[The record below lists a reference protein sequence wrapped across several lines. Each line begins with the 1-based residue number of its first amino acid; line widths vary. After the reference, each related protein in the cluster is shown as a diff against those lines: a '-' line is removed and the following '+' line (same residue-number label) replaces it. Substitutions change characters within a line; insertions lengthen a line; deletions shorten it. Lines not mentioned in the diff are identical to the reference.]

1 MGNSTEIP
9 PILASFPKAAYYV
22 VASGIVP
29 VLPKTL
35 KFLTE
40 SSLAEILTPSI
51 APHAGTTTMALPAEG
66 PQYDPQVLL
75 NSQPV
80 IITVIDPATHK
91 VVFQNQVS
99 QNKFGDISNLTC
111 HEKIANCATPCA
123 FCRMP
128 EAVDTGKPTASEV
141 PLPNDEHLLVQWA
154 QVQTASGQTHIVE
167 TITDITAV
175 KRQQVEAEGLVKKLS
190 HTNRDLMQ
198 ANQLLR
204 DQSIRDSLTG
214 LYNHSHF
221 QETLAQLCAL
231 ALRSMRPLSLLFMD
245 LDNFKQINDV
255 YGHTMGDQVL
265 SELGWLLDSQQ
276 GPGRGIAR
284 ASDFAARYGG
294 EEFALILPDTSMEG
308 ALSAA
313 ERLRHRVTT
322 LTMLPELTVLK
333 KPFLLTS
340 SIGVATFPIHASIP
354 SDLVIAADS
363 ALYAAK
369 KAGKNC
375 VRMATPANPTPS
387 VVVPLVRS

>member
-1 MGNSTEIP
+1 
-9 PILASFPKAAYYV
+9 
-22 VASGIVP
+22 
-29 VLPKTL
+29 
-35 KFLTE
+35 LTD
-40 SSLAEILTPSI
+40 SYLAEILVQ
-51 APHAGTTTMALPAEG
+51 AFHAGTTTMALPLEG
-66 PQYDPQVLL
+66 LQYDPQVLL

-111 HEKIANCATPCA
+111 HEKIAGCATPCA
-123 FCRMP
+123 FCKMP
-128 EAVDTGKPTASEV
+128 EAVDTGKPTSNEV

-154 QVQTASGQTHIVE
+154 QVQTASGHTHIVE

-190 HTNRDLMQ
+190 STNRDLMQ

-231 ALRSMRPLSLLFMD
+231 ALRSMRPLSLLFID
-245 LDNFKQINDV
+245 LDDFKEINDV

-265 SELGWLLDSQQ
+265 RELGWLLDSQQ
-276 GPGRGIAR
+276 GPGRGVAR

-294 EEFALILPDTSMEG
+294 EEFALILPDTSMDG

-322 LTMLPELTVLK
+322 LTMLPELMALNNK
-333 KPFLLTS
+333 HSLLTC
-340 SIGVATFPIHASIP
+340 SIGVATFPIHASV
-354 SDLVIAADS
+354 SSTLVVAAD
-363 ALYAAK
+363 AAVYAAK

-375 VRMATPANPTPS
+375 VRMATPANPTS
-387 VVVPLVRS
+387 ALVVPLVPS

>member
-1 MGNSTEIP
+1 MGNSTEIA

-22 VASGIVP
+22 VASGLVP

-51 APHAGTTTMALPAEG
+51 APHAGTTTMALPPEA

-99 QNKFGDISNLTC
+99 QDKFGDISNLTC

-123 FCRMP
+123 FCKMP

-245 LDNFKQINDV
+245 LDNFKQINDE

-265 SELGWLLDSQQ
+265 RELGWLLDSQQ

-284 ASDFAARYGG
+284 ASDFPARYGG

-363 ALYAAK
+363 AVYAAK